1 MTDPLLIE
9 RQGNVEILTLNRPDK
24 LNTLSDDLIAALA
37 ARIERLRHEQ
47 DVRAVVLTGR
57 GRAFCAGVEMGT
69 GEWNPLNSREFLKDI
84 NGVLDDL
91 EQLPQPTIA
100 AINGPAVAGGL
111 ELALACTLRVAS
123 SAATLGLPEITL
135 GLVAAVGTTYR
146 LPRLIGFGRTLE
158 MALLGDTVDATTAH
172 AWGLVN
178 RVAAPSEVQST
189 AMELASRLASGP
201 PVATSLVK
209 DALYG
214 AAAGGNSAAQLLEVL
229 SASVNHYTSDKLEG
243 IAAFFE
249 KRPPRF
255 TGR

>member
-1 MTDPLLIE
+1 MCIRD
-9 RQGNVEILTLNRPDK
+9 R
-24 LNTLSDDLIAALA
+24 
-37 ARIERLRHEQ
+37 

-158 MALLGDTVDATTAH
+158 MACLL
-172 AWGLVN
+172 
-178 RVAAPSEVQST
+178 
-189 AMELASRLASGP
+189 
-201 PVATSLVK
+201 
-209 DALYG
+209 
-214 AAAGGNSAAQLLEVL
+214 
-229 SASVNHYTSDKLEG
+229 YTS
-243 IAAFFE
+243 
-249 KRPPRF
+249 RCV
-255 TGR
+255 